1 MGNNP
6 DDHPTLQSLILT
18 AGSGSFRMEDSEIN
32 YIQLA
37 LWVGHL
43 GLGYGLARVHLSQ
56 VLGGE
61 GDIMSR
67 VTLVAGKFAE

>member
-1 MGNNP
+1 
-6 DDHPTLQSLILT
+6 
-18 AGSGSFRMEDSEIN
+18 MEDSEIN

-37 LWVGHL
+37 WWVGHL

-56 VLGGE
+56 VLGVE

-67 VTLVAGKFAE
+67 VTLWRASLPSNRIGGPYSDPLLD